1 MSLVNLSK
9 ISFRHCVLCGVLGLL
24 LVLTGCAGKNSVSPP
39 QSGLTGGSGS
49 YEIVDST
56 GYVLKLPQKPKK
68 IVSLSVSTDEILMA
82 LVVPERIAALTY
94 LAEDS
99 GISNITE
106 QAKTIPKKIQANVE
120 SIIAL
125 QPDLVLIPDW
135 QQAAF
140 IQTVREAGIPVYVY
154 KTPGTIEEV
163 KQSIRLIAGAVGEGE
178 AGNRLVADMDNELAQ
193 ITGKVRQIPESD
205 RQVVIRHTLMGDS
218 GGKGSTFED
227 ICRYAGVNDGAAL
240 AGLGRNDALTK
251 EQIVSIN
258 PDIILL
264 SLWDYTGKT
273 DMKKFGEDV
282 QNDPALQQVK
292 AVKSKKLIG
301 VPDSH
306 LSCTSQYIVKGVQ
319 DVAKAAYPQYF

>member
-9 ISFRHCVLCGVLGLL
+9 ISLRRCVLCGVLGLL

-39 QSGLTGGSGS
+39 QGGLPGGSVS

-56 GYVLKLPQKPKK
+56 GYVLKLPQKPQK

-82 LVVPERIAALTY
+82 LVARERIAALTY

-106 QAKTIPKKIQANVE
+106 QAKTIPKKIRANVE

-140 IQTVREAGIPVYVY
+140 IQTLREAGVPVYVY
-154 KTPGTIEEV
+154 KTPDTIEAV
-163 KQSIRLIAGAVGEGE
+163 KQSILLIAGAVGEGE
-178 AGNRLVADMDNELAQ
+178 AGSGLTAGMDKELAQ
-193 ITGKVRQIPESD
+193 IAGKVRQIPESD
-205 RQVVIRHTLMGDS
+205 RQVVIRYTLMGDS

-227 ICRYAGVNDGAAL
+227 ICRYAGVNDGSAL
-240 AGLGRNDALTK
+240 AGLERNDALTK

-273 DMKKFGEDV
+273 NMKKFGEDV

-306 LSCTSQYIVKGVQ
+306 LACTSQYIVKGVQ